1 MNVVKK
7 ALIVDD
13 EEALR
18 EIIAEVLT
26 LMDITS
32 YQANNGNEAIEL
44 VSKHKEEI
52 GLLLID
58 MYMPNMSGEETYKRL
73 AKFLPDALAI
83 FMSGFENDQSFADT
97 PMSTRQRFLKKPFT
111 IIQLKDMVQELIDES

>member
-1 MNVVKK
+1 MLDTKK

-18 EIIAEVLT
+18 EIIAEVLS

-32 YQANNGNEAIEL
+32 YQANNGMEAIEI
-44 VSKHKEEI
+44 VSKHKDEI

-58 MYMPNMSGEETYKRL
+58 MYMPNMSGEETYRQIE
-73 AKFLPDALAI
+73 KFLPESLAI

-111 IIQLKDMVQELIDES
+111 ITQLKDMVLELIDES

>member
-1 MNVVKK
+1 MRDVKI

-18 EIIAEVLT
+18 EIIAEVLS
-26 LMDITS
+26 LMGITS
-32 YQANNGNEAIEL
+32 FQASSGFEAIEL

-58 MYMPNMSGEETYKRL
+58 MYMPNMSGEETYKQVE
-73 AKFLPDALAI
+73 KFLPDALAI

-97 PMSTRQRFLKKPFT
+97 PMNTRQRFLKKPFT
-111 IIQLKDMVQELIDES
+111 ITQLKDMVQELINES